1 MQNGRTSGEF
11 EESLVEYFEVVGGFD
26 VIALRKYDFSGARGR
41 LVASVPG
48 YHRNDD
54 IKKWGHMRLRALL
67 EEIPI
72 ASKFDTVVCQYSSMG
87 TVNEKWIRQNWLPSV
102 SAAACGLGSASRA
115 PAKLQLIIP
124 TEAEVRDSVE
134 GWPAGGAIP
143 IQRAKHKEYMREF
156 REPNAYT
163 DQGFAVRT
171 NAFSEP
177 FLYINDHFAK
187 TGSGQT

>member
-1 MQNGRTSGEF
+1 
-11 EESLVEYFEVVGGFD
+11 
-26 VIALRKYDFSGARGR
+26 
-41 LVASVPG
+41 
-48 YHRNDD
+48 
-54 IKKWGHMRLRALL
+54 MRLRALL

-187 TGSGQT
+187 TGSGQTSGNAAKKEAFCAGQPRSDCRLVPSLDLQR